1 MMDRAVRGYWIT
13 GALAFMRLQYGAETS
28 ARLLEALPKELRASL
43 AQVGPVEW
51 VPRSHHVQLLRIIGS
66 VQRTE
71 PGVLEDL
78 LSYGQYVGSEL
89 ANGALKQFMLV
100 VTPKLFAKKLPNLWI
115 RDHLDDGRLDGDIA
129 MVDEARL
136 PLRFSGI
143 RGYDH
148 IGVVGLGWVRGVMGR
163 FNRKGL
169 QVKQSGWSLR
179 HVAPDEM
186 ACEVSWS

>member
-1 MMDRAVRGYWIT
+1 
-13 GALAFMRLQYGAETS
+13 MRLQYGAETS
-28 ARLLEALPKELRASL
+28 ASLLEALPKELRASL
-43 AQVGPVEW
+43 PLVGPVEW
-51 VPRSHHVQLLRIIGS
+51 VPRVHHVQLLRIIGS

-78 LSYGQYVGSEL
+78 LSYGQYVGNEL

-115 RDHLDDGRLDGDIA
+115 RDHLDDGRLEGDIA
-129 MVDEARL
+129 LVDESRL
-136 PLRFSGI
+136 PLRFTGI

-148 IGVVGLGWVRGVMGR
+148 IGVVTLGWVRGVMSR
-163 FNRKGL
+163 FNRRGL

-179 HVAPDEM
+179 QVAPEEM